1 VPKTVKWRD
10 INSLPDL
17 VIEEAWVSN
26 DCNPTLD
33 ESVYVDVVIKN
44 IGGSS
49 TPFLFYTAIF
59 YNRET
64 APDPAT
70 PEDNWY
76 PTVGCLE
83 PDAIDT
89 FTFVLP
95 NPSYAATWIMW
106 LLVDSDNQTTEGNE
120 NNNVFGL
127 IYVYWE
133 APPVSRRGL
142 INRNQIINNA
152 MKFVNVTWTCPEINR
167 TRPFDC
173 TTGPDWTSDYTI
185 GVEYQGEPYEWG
197 GWDIPGDLTNPKCF
211 LYYVTNNLKRAG
223 SHDENDCQTWGD
235 PSWATGVD
243 CAGLVSRAWDIFYID
258 PNGYRSKPGVSTLV
272 DSFTIELPDYYSL
285 KRGDALISTC
295 TAKDCGK
302 HTFLFNEWA
311 HPDTMQVIEARS
323 WGTGIYRDR
332 SRVNDSLFWAVT
344 TLIKDEYKPYK
355 YEYVQETQ
363 DIIPGDVN
371 SDGKV
376 SVSDV
381 VYLILYLFKGGAEPI
396 PPCKANVNG
405 DNKVSVSDV
414 VWLIN
419 YL

>member
-1 VPKTVKWRD
+1 
-10 INSLPDL
+10 
-17 VIEEAWVSN
+17 
-26 DCNPTLD
+26 
-33 ESVYVDVVIKN
+33 VVIKN
-44 IGGSS
+44 IGGSTAS
-49 TPFLFYTAIF
+49 HSFGFYTDIF
-59 YNRET
+59 YNRPT
-64 APDPAT
+64 APVPPAT
-70 PEDNWY
+70 GDAY
-76 PTVGCLE
+76 HLSIDALK
-83 PDAIDT
+83 PDSVET

-95 NPSYAATWIMW
+95 NPLTAETWVMW
-106 LLVDSDNQTTEGNE
+106 LLVDSDPMRIVEGNE
-120 NNNVFGL
+120 NNNVFGP

-133 APPVSRRGL
+133 APPVSRRGP
-142 INRNQIINNA
+142 INRDQIINNA
-152 MKFVNVTWTCPEINR
+152 MKFVNVTWICPEINR

-302 HTFLFNEWA
+302 HTFLFNEWVS
-311 HPDTMQVIEARS
+311 DTLMEVIEARS
-323 WGTGIYRDR
+323 WFPGINRYL
-332 SRVNDSLFWAVT
+332 SRRLSMVM
-344 TLIKDEYKPYK
+344 PYL
-355 YEYVQETQ
+355 
-363 DIIPGDVN
+363 N
-371 SDGKV
+371 
-376 SVSDV
+376 
-381 VYLILYLFKGGAEPI
+381 
-396 PPCKANVNG
+396 
-405 DNKVSVSDV
+405 
-414 VWLIN
+414 
-419 YL
+419 